1 MSDVDQLFADWA
13 EAVRRKDA
21 EGLAGMVT
29 EDCEFWTQSTPALR
43 GRDAVAA
50 VFRKAFAASSFEQTW
65 NEIERLSGDDFI
77 VSVGLEVTQVTPA
90 GGEPIVVTQRGWTMA
105 RRCGDG
111 RWRFAR
117 GTTNRES

>member
-1 MSDVDQLFADWA
+1 MGDVEQLFADWA
-13 EAVRRKDA
+13 DAVRSKDA

-29 EDCEFWTQSTPALR
+29 EDCEFWAHGVPALR

-50 VFRKAFAASSFEQTW
+50 AFRNAFATRSFEQTW

-90 GGEPIVVTQRGWTMA
+90 DGEPIVVTQRGWTLA
-105 RRCGDG
+105 RRCEDG